1 MFRRK
6 KKDDE
11 PTDAPAAAQVAT
23 ESSAAAPSEA
33 AVGPSTEAAAAAE
46 PEAAKATAAPAETAE
61 TSAVDGKATSAKRRG
76 NRVQKVGTV
85 SSDKMQKT
93 VVVRVDRL
101 VLHPKYR
108 RYVRRTSKFMAHD
121 ELGATTG
128 DRVRIVETRPL
139 SASKRWRVVEIV
151 QKAAK

>member
-6 KKDDE
+6 KKDE
-11 PTDAPAAAQVAT
+11 PTDAPQ
-23 ESSAAAPSEA
+23 AP
-33 AVGPSTEAAAAAE
+33 EAAAETESAEMSEASATADAEAAPPTAEPAAE
-46 PEAAKATAAPAETAE
+46 SPAAAESTAE
-61 TSAVDGKATSAKRRG
+61 TSQAESAPQRSARG

-93 VVVRVDRL
+93 VIVRVDRQ

-121 ELGATTG
+121 DLGATTG

-139 SASKRWRVVEIV
+139 SAKKRWRVVEIV

>member
-6 KKDDE
+6 KKE
-11 PTDAPAAAQVAT
+11 EQTDAPPAIETSESAAPEEAASALEASAPASVSPDTTPSPAAT
-23 ESSAAAPSEA
+23 PDPAAPASAAA
-33 AVGPSTEAAAAAE
+33 
-46 PEAAKATAAPAETAE
+46 
-61 TSAVDGKATSAKRRG
+61 VDNASKGRRG

-121 ELGATTG
+121 DLGATTG

-139 SASKRWRVVEIV
+139 SA
-151 QKAAK
+151 

>member
-6 KKDDE
+6 KKE
-11 PTDAPAAAQVAT
+11 QPTDAPPPIAAD
-23 ESSAAAPSEA
+23 ESSDTEEATAPVAEAGSPETVAAETASPAESAAPVAPASE
-33 AVGPSTEAAAAAE
+33 GAAAASV
-46 PEAAKATAAPAETAE
+46 TA
-61 TSAVDGKATSAKRRG
+61 SGRRG

-121 ELGATTG
+121 DLGATTG

-139 SASKRWRVVEIV
+139 SARKRWRVVEIV

>member
-1 MFRRK
+1 MAPVEEAEATAPIP
-6 KKDDE
+6 DE
-11 PTDAPAAAQVAT
+11 TSAAAVVPTAASV
-23 ESSAAAPSEA
+23 SSAAAAEA
-33 AVGPSTEAAAAAE
+33 TGGASSPITKG
-46 PEAAKATAAPAETAE
+46 
-61 TSAVDGKATSAKRRG
+61 RG
-76 NRVQKVGTV
+76 HRVQKVGTV

-121 ELGATTG
+121 DLGATTG

-139 SASKRWRVVEIV
+139 SARKRWRVVEIV
-151 QKAAK
+151 RKAAK

>member
-11 PTDAPAAAQVAT
+11 PTDTPAAPEPAASAQSEEPAAPVAEASAAT
-23 ESSAAAPSEA
+23 EQPVTS
-33 AVGPSTEAAAAAE
+33 
-46 PEAAKATAAPAETAE
+46 TAAPADAGAGKGD
-61 TSAVDGKATSAKRRG
+61 SKAVSSKRRG

-121 ELGATTG
+121 DLGSTTG

-139 SASKRWRVVEIV
+139 SAKKRWRVVEVV